1 MLTRDQAQT
10 ARRHAASALRAAGI
24 VLTPEEERG
33 IEVADCGLGQFERQG
48 MCLVT
53 YVNNDRYCAKELIL
67 LPRQTFPQH
76 RHPTVGERPGK
87 QETFRCRWG
96 RVFLYVSGESTS
108 DPSAVVPTGSEEYYT
123 VWHEIELTPGD
134 QYTIPPDTWHWFQ
147 AGDEGAV
154 VSEFSSTSTDE
165 ADVFA
170 DPRVIRAPDTSD

>member
-1 MLTRDQAQT
+1 MVTRAQAQT
-10 ARRHAASALRAAGI
+10 ARDAAAERLRTLGF
-24 VLTPEEERG
+24 VLTPDEREA
-33 IEVADCGLGQFERQG
+33 IEVADCGLGEFERQG

-76 RHPTVGERPGK
+76 RHPPVDGRPGK

-96 RVFLYVSGESTS
+96 EVYLYVSGRDTLE
-108 DPSAVVPTGSEEYYT
+108 PRAIPPPGSEPYYA
-123 VWHEIELTPGD
+123 VWNEVVLGPG
-134 QYTIPPDTWHWFQ
+134 QQFTIPPDTWHWFQ
-147 AGDEGAV
+147 AGDDGAV

-170 DPRVIRAPDTSD
+170 DPRVVRAPAVTD